1 MLNDYLLMGRFV
13 ELPKAPRSVWVKRG
27 CVFYGYED
35 DYEGGRVVVVDAYRP
50 DIDLADVRCGSMPIA
65 DCRWF
70 KEPVELF
77 RLVGNNYKLI

>member
-35 DYEGGRVVVVDAYRP
+35 DYKGGRVVVVDAFRP
-50 DIDLADVRCGSMPIA
+50 DIHLADVRCCSMPIA
-65 DCRWF
+65 GGLKSPLNFSALW
-70 KEPVELF
+70 
-77 RLVGNNYKLI
+77 GITIN